1 MPTKWTAMFII
12 ALKKFEH
19 YGELSGRNLEDMMAG
34 ARVDVNDKKH
44 NPMDFA
50 LWKAAKPGE
59 PSWSSPWG
67 EGRPGWHIECST
79 MSMKYLGETFDF
91 MAAAVI

>member
-1 MPTKWTAMFII
+1 
-12 ALKKFEH
+12 
-19 YGELSGRNLEDMMAG
+19 
-34 ARVDVNDKKH
+34 
-44 NPMDFA
+44 MDFA

-91 MAAAVI
+91 HGGGSDLIFRIMKMRLHNLKAVQVAIPLLNTGCITGLSLLMKRKCLNH